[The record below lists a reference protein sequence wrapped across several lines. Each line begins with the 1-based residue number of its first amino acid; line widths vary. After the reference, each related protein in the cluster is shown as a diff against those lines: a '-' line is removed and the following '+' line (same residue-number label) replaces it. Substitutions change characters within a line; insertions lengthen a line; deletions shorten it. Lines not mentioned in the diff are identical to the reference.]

1 MTFRTRVI
9 AAVVGVADEDLGEA
23 VAAAVVAVEGFDP
36 DRARSQLREVLAPF
50 KIPRR
55 LVVVAELP
63 RNAMGKVQRDRVRAL
78 IDPSD

>member
-1 MTFRTRVI
+1 MVES
-9 AAVVGVADEDLGEA
+9 AVVGVADEDLGES
-23 VAAAVVAVEGFDP
+23 VAAAVVAVDGFDP